1 MGVSFPASE
10 DIFNPSKCDTLLYMK
25 TTMDFAALQ
34 AFVKVVQAGS
44 FTRAADALHTQ
55 KARLSRVVSRL
66 ERELSVRLLER
77 STRSLSLTEAGR
89 EFFERAHAI
98 LASVDDARQA
108 MQRIRGEPQGT
119 LRLTCGVEFGLVA
132 VSAWIADY
140 LETYPQVQVDAD
152 YTNRVVDIVHEGYDL
167 AVRVGPLSDSSL
179 AARRL
184 GSLEYGLYAAADY
197 LRRHGQP
204 ATPQELGAHA
214 SVVYAGA
221 APQGQWQLTRGA
233 ETLRLKLQP
242 RLRVNT
248 SLAAREA
255 LLRGLG
261 VGLLPR
267 RVAEPAGEPA
277 RLQRVLPG
285 WASPEVPV
293 HAVFASARYLTPKV
307 RAFIDLAVANFHAD
321 GQPHT
326 PGRHPEQGTVGG
338 RFALVSRTRG
348 HDGSA
353 VK

>member
-1 MGVSFPASE
+1 MDLVS
-10 DIFNPSKCDTLLYMK
+10 
-25 TTMDFAALQ
+25 LQ
-34 AFVKVVQAGS
+34 AFVKVVQTGS

-55 KARLSRVVSRL
+55 KARLSRVVSQL
-66 ERELSVRLLER
+66 ESELSVRLLER

-132 VSAWIADY
+132 VSGWIAEY
-140 LETYPQVQVDAD
+140 LSAYPQVQVEAD
-152 YTNRVVDIVHEGYDL
+152 YSNRVVDIVHEGYDL

-184 GSLEYGLYAAADY
+184 GLLDYGLYASSEY

-204 ATPQELGAHA
+204 ASPQDLGAHPL
-214 SVVYAGA
+214 VVYAGA
-221 APQGQWQLTRGA
+221 AQQGHWQLTRGH
-233 ETLRLKLQP
+233 ETHRVKLQP

-255 LLRGLG
+255 LQRGLG
-261 VGLLPR
+261 IGVLPR
-267 RVAEPAGEPA
+267 RVAEPAGQRA
-277 RLQRVLPG
+277 LLRRVLAD
-285 WASPEVPV
+285 WAAPEVPV

-307 RAFIDLAVANFHAD
+307 RAFIDLAAENFRPA
-321 GQPHT
+321 
-326 PGRHPEQGTVGG
+326 
-338 RFALVSRTRG
+338 S
-348 HDGSA
+348 
-353 VK
+353 